1 MTDRTVAEIEF
12 KAQQRLPVP
21 GRDVL
26 VLVERIR
33 ELGSVLREIA
43 NSDDVDNALDPE
55 RNKRLAMAAISGAQQ

>member
-55 RNKRLAMAAISGAQQ
+55 RNKRLAMAAISGGQP

>member
-33 ELGSVLREIA
+33 ELEGVLNEIA

-55 RNKRLAMAAISGAQQ
+55 RNKRLAVAAISGVQL

>member
-33 ELGSVLREIA
+33 ELEGVIGGLLMHA
-43 NSDDVDNALDPE
+43 HL
-55 RNKRLAMAAISGAQQ
+55 